1 MCTARL
7 ENWALTATPGTTLD
21 IDDPGDDVQLRFRYQ
36 HAFTAIHCARLL
48 VPECEYDT
56 IYCENLEDALLRKKN
71 GRFVG
76 IQVKTRAFH
85 LEPFKAGDTAVKKSI
100 GRFANLEARFP
111 GQFDGYRFVTNHG
124 FWAEKDNQH
133 CLDFLIRT
141 LKARGGVKR
150 LRSTHEL
157 RAWIAQICADH
168 GCKEYDVVSAV
179 LKLDLVG
186 HESDLER
193 SSRDLQQIVAELDGL
208 EDCSAKVAGTIAD
221 NLMHKVYKAS
231 SVVLGGGKAALYE
244 LVADFNAHRDALVLL
259 GKTIQAADVRAVISS
274 VLTGDLSN
282 LLVSANLVP
291 ADALPDGVA
300 VLEEKLTQGGLQQ
313 ERINKVKDFKA
324 SMEDLYLSWL
334 YKQDLKVAN
343 DRMAHLK
350 VLVEDDCIEAKLETL
365 ELKTVDYA
373 PEMYGRLRER
383 LNIRA
388 ASTHHSLFGATPEH
402 LVGTAAILTEECSVW
417 WSDKFDLKSKKP

>member
-1 MCTARL
+1 M
-7 ENWALTATPGTTLD
+7 TATPGTTLD
-21 IDDPGDDVQLRFRYQ
+21 LDDPGDDVQRRFRYQ
-36 HAFTAIHCARLL
+36 HAFTAIQCASLL
-48 VPECEYDT
+48 LPECEYDT

-76 IQVKTRAFH
+76 VQVKTRAFH
-85 LEPFKAGDTAVKKSI
+85 LEPFKAGDAAVKKSI

-111 GQFDGYRFVTNHG
+111 SQFDGFRFVTNHG

-133 CLDFLIRT
+133 CLNFLIRT
-141 LKARGGVKR
+141 LKARGGVR
-150 LRSTHEL
+150 GLRSTHEL
-157 RAWIAQICADH
+157 REWIAQICADH
-168 GCKEYDVVSAV
+168 GCKECDVVAAV

-186 HESDLER
+186 YESDLER

-231 SVVLGGGKAALYE
+231 SVVLGGEKAALYE
-244 LVADFNAHRDALVLL
+244 LVADFDAHRDALVLL
-259 GKTIQAADVRAVISS
+259 GKTIEAADVRAVIDS
-274 VLTGDLSN
+274 VLTGDHSN

-350 VLVEDDCIEAKLETL
+350 VLVEDDCIEAKLESAAH
-365 ELKTVDYA
+365 KAADYA
-373 PEMYGRLRER
+373 PEMYGRLRDR
-383 LNIRA
+383 LNLRA

-417 WSDKFDLKSKKP
+417 WSDKFDLKSRKP

>member
-1 MCTARL
+1 M
-7 ENWALTATPGTTLD
+7 TATPGTTLD
-21 IDDPGDDVQLRFRYQ
+21 VKDPGDDVQRRFRYQ

-48 VPECEYDT
+48 HPDCDYDT
-56 IYCENLEDALLRKKN
+56 IYCENLEDALLRKKS

-85 LEPFKAGDTAVKKSI
+85 LEPFKAGDEAVKKSI
-100 GRFANLEARFP
+100 GRFADLEARFP
-111 GQFDGYRFVTNHG
+111 DQFDGYRFVTNHG
-124 FWAEKDNQH
+124 FWAEEDNRH
-133 CLDFLIRT
+133 CIDFLIRT
-141 LKARGGVKR
+141 LKKRGGVKR
-150 LRSTHEL
+150 LRATHEL
-157 RAWIAQICADH
+157 RSWIDQICREHA
-168 GCKEYDVVSAV
+168 CKECDVVSAI
-179 LKLDLVG
+179 LKLELVG
-186 HESDLER
+186 YESDLER
-193 SSRDLQQIVAELDGL
+193 SSRDLQQIVAEMEGL
-208 EDCSAKVAGTIAD
+208 EACSAKVAGTIAD

-231 SVVLGGGKAALYE
+231 SVVLGGDRAALYE
-244 LVADFNAHRDALVLL
+244 LVSDFKAHRDALVLQ
-259 GKTIQAADVRAVISS
+259 GKTIEAADVRTVIDG
-274 VLTGDLSN
+274 VLSGGASN

-350 VLVEDDCIEAKLETL
+350 VLVEDDCIEARLESSTL
-365 ELKTVDYA
+365 KAVDYA
-373 PEMYGRLRER
+373 PEMYGRLRDK

-388 ASTHHSLFGATPEH
+388 VSPHHSLFGATPEH
-402 LVGTAAILTEECSVW
+402 LVGAAAILTEECSVW
-417 WSDKFDLKSKKP
+417 WSDKFNLKSQKP